1 MNLRITINL
10 DQDPTPPITER
21 SLSQLMQQH
30 LSLWPQ
36 GARCATQER
45 DGEVLFWNASI
56 NKVRQARIEATPI
69 RGLMPLIGLR
79 YQVDATYFEDDNETT
94 LLANDWQCSVV
105 TLEEFVTTR

>member
-10 DQDPTPPITER
+10 DQDPTPPITEY

-30 LSLWPQ
+30 LTHWPQ

-56 NKVRQARIEATPI
+56 NKVRQTRKEATPR
-69 RGLMPLIGLR
+69 RGLIPLIGLR
-79 YQVDATYFEDDNETT
+79 YQMNTTYFEDNNESTR
-94 LLANDWQCSVV
+94 LANDWQCSVV
-105 TLEEFVTTR
+105 TLEK

>member
-10 DQDPTPPITER
+10 DQDPTPPITEY

-30 LSLWPQ
+30 LTHWPQ

-56 NKVRQARIEATPI
+56 NKVRQARKEATPR
-69 RGLMPLIGLR
+69 RGLIPLIGLR
-79 YQVDATYFEDDNETT
+79 YQMNTTYFEDNNESTR
-94 LLANDWQCSVV
+94 LANDWQCSVV
-105 TLEEFVTTR
+105 TLEKFVTAG